1 MKKMNCNICDEPHV
15 VDDNIEKV
23 TCGDCLLAG
32 EGPTRKE
39 DGVWYYRPEAFDR
52 LLGEDKPD
60 FVMWENAQNL
70 RNEGVST
77 REIARRL
84 GCSHT
89 TIRRH
94 TGTPNRLPYV
104 DGKNVPTKP
113 A

>member
-1 MKKMNCNICDEPHV
+1 MKNMDCVICDEPHV
-15 VDDNIEKV
+15 VDDEIKKV
-23 TCGDCLLAG
+23 TCGDCLMAG

-39 DGVWYYRPEAFDR
+39 KGIWYYGPEAFDR

-60 FVMWENAQNL
+60 FKRWENAQNL
-70 RNEGVST
+70 RNEGVSI

-84 GCSHT
+84 SCSHT

-94 TGTPNRLPYV
+94 TGTPDKLTYV
-104 DGKNVPTKP
+104 GGKNVPKKH